1 MSWGRGLT
9 SPMISSEREPLSDV
23 SITDKEVRVTV
34 EMPGVAKDKIK
45 ISAYENKVEVTS
57 EDPKRKYHEVITIPP
72 EADIET
78 VKSTFNN
85 GILEIVFKKRDQAKR
100 KGKEIKVE

>member
-1 MSWGRGLT
+1 M
-9 SPMISSEREPLSDV
+9 
-23 SITDKEVRVTV
+23 
-34 EMPGVAKDKIK
+34 
-45 ISAYENKVEVTS
+45 EVTS
-57 EDPKRKYHEVITIPP
+57 EDHKRKYREVINIPP

-85 GILEIVFKKRDQAKR
+85 GILEIAFKKKDQAKR